1 MKFTLIP
8 LEKIIKVASPPKQ
21 TGDVDQIHPIKVRPV
36 DNMFEIV
43 DGHGRVGVAQANG
56 EDEIWAQV
64 EELDDT
70 SFHLQSLAANLSSRE
85 NPMKMARDIDNLM
98 QLGYNQSEISRMIG
112 GSVSQSR
119 ISQLHSLTALA
130 EELQDKLATGECP
143 VKAGLLATQLPKE
156 VQLAIADLEKITI
169 KNTRE
174 ILDNFTNSQ
183 FDLDDLPELPEDYQ
197 NQALVLNGDSF
208 EKLTMGE
215 AIVMEWNGIKIKVE
229 AI

>member
-112 GSVSQSR
+112 GDISQSR
-119 ISQLHSLTALA
+119 ISQLHSLMTLA
-130 EELQDKLATGECP
+130 PELQDKMAKGECP
-143 VKAGLLATQLPKE
+143 VKAGLIAVELPDEIQKELAQSE
-156 VQLAIADLEKITI
+156 HITI
-169 KNTRE
+169 KLAKETRDTFKNDMFN
-174 ILDNFTNSQ
+174 IDNLPDVPDDYKSKSLVFDSNSLKMLKDGEVVETE
-183 FDLDDLPELPEDYQ
+183 F
-197 NQALVLNGDSF
+197 NG
-208 EKLTMGE
+208 M
-215 AIVMEWNGIKIKVE
+215 KVQVKKV
-229 AI
+229 